1 MKRKLVMLLAGIM
14 LMTQLT
20 GCGSGKET
28 DSTKEGKETSG
39 TASENAD
46 MDEISGKI
54 TMWTWFDI
62 SDEIEAYEESH
73 PGTEIE
79 QVVVDAGEY
88 MTKIQTTLASGGTL
102 PDLVWGES
110 LNRGQLF
117 AMDILDD
124 LKAEPYNL
132 DTSLVEQSVLPTMI
146 DEEGRTVGLERNINP
161 SGLAYKRDL
170 AKEYLGTDDPDKLTE
185 MITSWDE
192 FINIGETVKEKS
204 GGKVSMLTS
213 LGDVYYIANGQ
224 SQEQRIKDGT
234 IQTEVVKDLFT
245 EVCEFRDAGIV
256 SQIEQ
261 WTPAWYASFGGKD
274 SIFSPMPSFG
284 LDNFIIP
291 NDPEGEGNWGLIV
304 PPEGGFNWGGTC
316 WGITKDS
323 ENKALAWDFVKFDSF
338 EEGADIRYGNGEIP
352 SGAGYMD
359 EEKVSEENTYFSGQK
374 IGEVFINEILPTIYI
389 NPITEY
395 DYTDICTIELV
406 LSSLNAD
413 YEMTA
418 DDAVDLYI
426 SEMQD
431 QAADLKVN

>member
-1 MKRKLVMLLAGIM
+1 MKKRLVMLLAGVM
-14 LMTQLT
+14 LMAQLT
-20 GCGSGKET
+20 GCGSGSNDADKGKDAAGSESKEVNME
-28 DSTKEGKETSG
+28 DV
-39 TASENAD
+39 
-46 MDEISGKI
+46 SGKI
-54 TMWTWFDI
+54 TMWTWTDI
-62 SDEIEAYEESH
+62 SDEIEAYEKSH

-102 PDLVWGES
+102 PDLVWGEI

-117 AMDILDD
+117 SMDILEE
-124 LKAEPYNL
+124 LTAEPYNL
-132 DTSLVEQSVLPTMI
+132 DTKLIEQSLLPTMTSEDGKI
-146 DEEGRTVGLERNINP
+146 VGLERNVNP

-170 AKEYLGTDDPDKLTE
+170 AKEYLGTDDPDKVAE

-192 FINIGETVKEKS
+192 FIKIGQKVKEQS
-204 GGKVSMLTS
+204 DGKVTMLTS

-224 SQEQRIKDGT
+224 SKEPRIQDGT
-234 IQTEVVKDLFT
+234 IQKEAVKDPFS
-245 EVCEFRDAGIV
+245 EICEFRDAGIC

-284 LDNFIIP
+284 LENFIIP
-291 NDPEGEGNWGLIV
+291 NDPEGEGNWALIV

-316 WGITKDS
+316 WGITKDCD
-323 ENKALAWDFVKFDSF
+323 NKALAWDFVKYDSF
-338 EEGADIRYGNGEIP
+338 EEGADIRYANGETP
-352 SGAGYMD
+352 SAAGYMT
-359 EEKVSEENTYFSGQK
+359 EEKLSEENAYFSGQK
-374 IGEVFINEILPTIYI
+374 VSDIYINEILPTINI

-413 YEMTA
+413 YKMTA

-426 SEMQD
+426 SEMQN
-431 QAADLKVN
+431 QVPDLKVK